1 VSSSFVRSASAK
13 SAASLVSRP
22 SPVQAVL
29 CDLLM
34 GVMNSVAIWTRAA
47 GDERRGLEWRDAV
60 TAAMVASGSYV
71 PYEELVASAAA
82 ERVLPREAVS
92 ELFAGWRA
100 MEPWPDSAAL
110 ARLELPY
117 AFVTNCS
124 TSLARL
130 AAERSG
136 LTPEFVLSAE
146 EAGWYKPARQIYEE
160 ACGRIGSR
168 PESTLFVAGSA
179 YDADG
184 AAGAG
189 LPAVLVARR
198 PGDRERAGRTS
209 VVASVDDVVTAVER
223 RRLAVDE

>member
-1 VSSSFVRSASAK
+1 MSSSFVRSASAK

-34 GVMNSVAIWTRAA
+34 GVMNSLAIWSRAA

-60 TAAMVASGSYV
+60 TRRIVASASYA
-71 PYEELVASAAA
+71 PYEELVASAAI
-82 ERVLPREAVS
+82 ESELPVEAVS
-92 ELFAGWRA
+92 RLFDGWRA

-124 TSLARL
+124 ASLARV

-136 LTPEFVLSAE
+136 LAPEFVLSAE
-146 EAGWYKPARQIYEE
+146 EAGWYKPTRQIYEE
-160 ACGRIGSR
+160 ACKRIASR

-198 PGDRERAGRTS
+198 PGDRERAGRAA
-209 VVASVDDVVTAVER
+209 VAASLDDVVRAVER

>member
-1 VSSSFVRSASAK
+1 MYKESVESRGHASAG
-13 SAASLVSRP
+13 
-22 SPVQAVL
+22 VQAVL

-34 GVMNSVAIWTRAA
+34 AVMDSPAIWSRAA
-47 GDERRGLEWRDAV
+47 GDERRGLSWRDAV
-60 TAAMVASGSYV
+60 TGRITASASYV
-71 PYEELVASAAA
+71 PYEDLVLDAAA
-82 ERVLPREAVS
+82 EQGVPRDAVS
-92 ELFAGWRA
+92 RLFDSWRA

-136 LTPEFVLSAE
+136 LAPEFVLSAE
-146 EAGWYKPARQIYEE
+146 EAGWYKPMRQIYGE
-160 ACGRIGSR
+160 ACRRIGSR

-184 AAGAG
+184 AAAAG
-189 LPAVLVARR
+189 LQAVLVARR
-198 PGDRERAGRTS
+198 PDDRERAGRTS
-209 VVASVDDVVTAVER
+209 VVASVDDVVAAIER

>member
-1 VSSSFVRSASAK
+1 MM
-13 SAASLVSRP
+13 AASDRP
-22 SPVQAVL
+22 RLHGVEAVL

-34 GVMNSVAIWTRAA
+34 AVMDSPAIWSRAT
-47 GDERRGLEWRDAV
+47 GDERRGLWWRDAV
-60 TAAMVASGSYV
+60 TGRITASRSYV
-71 PYEELVASAAA
+71 PYEDLVLEAAA
-82 ERVLPREAVS
+82 EQGAPRDAVS
-92 ELFAGWRA
+92 KLFDGWRA

-146 EAGWYKPARQIYEE
+146 EAGWYKPTRQIYEE
-160 ACGRIGSR
+160 ACRRIASR
-168 PESTLFVAGSA
+168 PESTLFVAGSP
-179 YDADG
+179 YDAEG
-184 AAGAG
+184 ARAAG
-189 LPAVLVARR
+189 LQAVLVARR
-198 PGDRERAGRTS
+198 PDEGEPAGGAP
-209 VVASVDDVVTAVER
+209 VVASLADVVAAIER